1 METNFTHT
9 NVLKVVVDSVSW
21 VSSRYTTPWEQVP
34 EEQQDNNSWW
44 YLHGK
49 LCDRV
54 GYDKAFTINCL
65 DAGYS
70 VDALNYASCCD
81 GEVDETRD
89 PENILHKEMRVNG
102 IIPVKVKGIKEMC
115 VGYFWTIERRPL
127 RYNGKQ
133 YPCWEQRGL
142 VCLKSDTEGRENALE
157 KYTER
162 RSWL

>member
-34 EEQQDNNSWW
+34 EEQQDNNSRW

-49 LCDRV
+49 LRDRI

-70 VDALNYASCCD
+70 VDALNYVSCW
-81 GEVDETRD
+81 GEEVDEIRD

-142 VCLKSDTEGRENALE
+142 VCLKSDTEGREDALE

>member
-9 NVLKVVVDSVSW
+9 NVLKVVVDCVSW
-21 VSSRYTTPWEQVP
+21 VSSRYTTPWEQIP
-34 EEQQDNNSWW
+34 EDQQDNNSWW

-49 LCDRV
+49 LEDRV
-54 GYDKAFTINCL
+54 RYDKATAINCL

-70 VDALNYASCCD
+70 TDALNYAGYR
-81 GEVDETRD
+81 GEEAKIRN
-89 PENILHKEMRVNG
+89 PENLLRKEMRVNG

-115 VGYFWTIERRPL
+115 VGYFWTIECRPL

-142 VCLKSDTEGRENALE
+142 VCLKSDTEGREDALR